1 MSDAGRSTQPQ
12 RAVGMTVVIALVTVI
27 IVLAGSLGYLAFHQ
41 SSASSSSDQKIA
53 SLSAEISSEKS
64 TITSLNSTISSL
76 NSDVASLQS
85 QMNSLNSTISSLN
98 ATKLSLQYQMNS
110 LNSTISSLTS
120 EKANLTTQL
129 TALEQIIELGKSLVL
144 EENYTVSQ
152 GPGSYSFSIFNVS
165 YAGYIQIQVLSSTTA
180 NTYGIVIWSAN
191 GVSYDNSTAIG
202 HSGSAYFPVLPAP
215 RVEIGVGNSNSLTSA
230 TETVTITYWY

>member
-41 SSASSSSDQKIA
+41 SSASNSSDQKIA

-85 QMNSLNSTISSLN
+85 
-98 ATKLSLQYQMNS
+98 QMNS

>member
-1 MSDAGRSTQPQ
+1 
-12 RAVGMTVVIALVTVI
+12 MTVVIALVVII

-41 SSASSSSDQKIA
+41 SSAANANDQKIV
-53 SLSAEISSEKS
+53 SLNAEISSEKS

-76 NSDVASLQS
+76 NSDMASLQS
-85 QMNSLNSTISSLN
+85 
-98 ATKLSLQYQMNS
+98 QMNS

-120 EKANLTTQL
+120 EKANLTAQL
-129 TALEQIIELGKSLVL
+129 TTLEQILELGKSLVL

-180 NTYGIVIWSAN
+180 NTYGIVIWSAS
-191 GVSYDNSTAIG
+191 GVSYDNSTTIG
-202 HSGSAYFPVLPAP
+202 HSGSAYFPVLPTP
-215 RVEIGVGNSNSLTSA
+215 RVEIGVGNSNSVTSA